1 MSTSVKVDD
10 ETKSR
15 LERLRAEV
23 RLQTGRRVTQQELL
37 ARLVDGAV
45 ESKTELVDS
54 FRPERVPLDEDERDA
69 FHKGTTASGV
79 TTSEEDID
87 DILYE

>member
-37 ARLVDGAV
+37 ARLVGGAV

-54 FRPERVPLDEDERDA
+54 FRPERVPLDEDEHDS
-69 FHKGTTASGV
+69 FHEGMTASGV

-87 DILYE
+87 EVLYE